1 MRASELPSQFSLT
14 GLSYVVNDCEEGLGA
29 KLKEYDSI
37 AMTPRGDRGSGHGG
51 KKERLEEGN

>member
-14 GLSYVVNDCEEGLGA
+14 GLSYVVNDCEEGLAA

-37 AMTPRGDRGSGHGG
+37 AMTS
-51 KKERLEEGN
+51 